1 MSTLAAQPIEPLGAA
16 QSRRAF
22 VYRHVVSFEETNV
35 VGNVYFTRHIAWQ
48 GRCREM
54 FLKQHAPTLLDE
66 IARDLRLVTLRVSCE
81 YFQELYALDDIE
93 IRMSLAYLR
102 QHRVGLD
109 FNIVKSNIVKPDRTD
124 GVHAAR
130 GFQEIGCMRLAPGGL
145 VAVPPPAALAKA
157 LQPFSAT
164 QIYGVAPAFAGRQD
178 RTDTGQVHDGT

>member
-1 MSTLAAQPIEPLGAA
+1 MNKLAVPPLEPLGAA
-16 QSRRAF
+16 QSRPAF

-35 VGNVYFTRHIAWQ
+35 VGNVYFTWQ

-109 FNIVKSNIVKPDRTD
+109 FNIVKPDRTD
-124 GVHAAR
+124 RNYVAR
-130 GFQEIGCMRLAPGGL
+130 GFQEIGCMRLAAGGL
-145 VAVPPPAALAKA
+145 VAVAPPAALAQA

-178 RTDTGQVHDGT
+178 RTDAGRAHDGT